1 LEITM
6 NPKPRCTAL
15 LSSILAASLFALCS
29 GVRADPLD
37 DVKAR
42 LDVLDRKVVAL
53 EKQRAATALPDDPK
67 QRRGSPPRVSP
78 SAIDVQLYL
87 QYPGQ

>member
-1 LEITM
+1 M
-6 NPKPRCTAL
+6 NPKPICSAL

-42 LDVLDRKVVAL
+42 PDVLDKKVVAL
-53 EKQRAATALPDDPK
+53 EKQRAATALPDNPK
-67 QRRGSPPRVSP
+67 QRRGRPPMVSNP
-78 SAIDVQLYL
+78 AIGVQGYLQYPL